1 MMKGKREKYI
11 DGMKGY
17 ACLFILLGHFMGI
30 YKYAE
35 NADMIDSWFVRIL
48 TIGPLSFF
56 SAESYW
62 LYLFLVISGYLLM
75 TFNIPNN
82 YKEFVIKCAKRALR
96 FVIPVIGTAI
106 YIYIYCKESLA
117 FTILTFRVLY
127 RINGLLICTKIH

>member
-1 MMKGKREKYI
+1 MKGKREKYI

-56 SAESYW
+56 QQ
-62 LYLFLVISGYLLM
+62 
-75 TFNIPNN
+75 
-82 YKEFVIKCAKRALR
+82 K
-96 FVIPVIGTAI
+96 VIGFI
-106 YIYIYCKESLA
+106 Y
-117 FTILTFRVLY
+117 FW
-127 RINGLLICTKIH
+127 LLVVIC